1 MPKNMK
7 ESKEKEV
14 LIKQITNEEETIE
27 VSEAFFAV
35 ADSGFGGKSPWSTE
49 SLYLSMGS
57 ENSTVFYAT
66 IDGKVV
72 GFIVASETQFTLDIY
87 IVVVD
92 EGYKNRQIGRQ
103 LLQALIQ
110 YAKEKGIP
118 EILLETRKSNEP
130 ALALYK
136 RVGFEKVGLRKAYYS
151 SPIEDA
157 VVMKKEVREEN

>member
-1 MPKNMK
+1 MK
-7 ESKEKEV
+7 EPKEKEV
-14 LIKQITNEEETIE
+14 LIKQLTKEETIE

-35 ADSGFGGKSPWSTE
+35 ANSGFGGKSPWSTE

-110 YAKEKGIP
+110 YAKEKRIP

-157 VVMKKEVREEN
+157 VVMKKEVGEEN